1 MKENPII
8 NSFEIKKTALIL
20 QKGGVAVFPTDTLYA
35 IGANINHIKA
45 IKRIFKIKNRPK
57 NLGLPILIESIN
69 QLTEVGTNISKLAF
83 RLAKIFWPGPLTLIV
98 PKNNQI
104 SSLIT
109 GGATTTAVRIPNN
122 KDCLSIIKKTGAP
135 ITGTS
140 ANPTGE
146 KDVIDPDIIHNWFDS
161 KVDYIFDKK
170 PSSSKGIDS
179 TILDVTKEK
188 AILLRE
194 GDLKKD
200 FIEKNAGI
208 TIS

>member
-1 MKENPII
+1 MNENPII

-20 QKGGVAVFPTDTLYA
+20 QKGGIAIFPTDTLYA
-35 IGANINHIKA
+35 IGANINHIEA
-45 IKRIFKIKNRPK
+45 IKKIFKIKNRPE
-57 NLGLPILIESIN
+57 NLGLPILIQSIN

-83 RLAKIFWPGPLTLIV
+83 RLAKTFWPGPLTLIV

-104 SSLIT
+104 SSIIT
-109 GGATTTAVRIPNN
+109 GGATTAAVRIPNN
-122 KDCLSIIKKTGAP
+122 KDCLSIIKKTGSP

-146 KDVIDPDIIHNWFDS
+146 KNAIDPTIIHNWFDS

-170 PSSSKGIDS
+170 PSSSKGIAS
-179 TILDVTKEK
+179 TILGVTQEK

-200 FIEKNAGI
+200 FIEKNCGI